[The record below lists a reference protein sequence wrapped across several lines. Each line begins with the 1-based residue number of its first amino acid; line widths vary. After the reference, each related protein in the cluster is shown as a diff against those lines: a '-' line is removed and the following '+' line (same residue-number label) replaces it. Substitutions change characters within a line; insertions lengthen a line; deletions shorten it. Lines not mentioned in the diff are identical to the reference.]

1 MDHYILGPILLSLFN
16 ILGGNQKS
24 QTELLTK
31 EVHFTH
37 EYLMKVPMNELD
49 MPIMMSH
56 FFRKLTNLAKAHS
69 YIVIKLGYVAAIQKG
84 VLGSFL
90 KFLIKFR

>member
-24 QTELLTK
+24 QTELLSK

-56 FFRKLTNLAKAHS
+56 FF
-69 YIVIKLGYVAAIQKG
+69 
-84 VLGSFL
+84 
-90 KFLIKFR
+90 

>member
-1 MDHYILGPILLSLFN
+1 
-16 ILGGNQKS
+16 
-24 QTELLTK
+24 
-31 EVHFTH
+31 
-37 EYLMKVPMNELD
+37 MKVPMNELD

-56 FFRKLTNLAKAHS
+56 FFFRKLTNLAKAHS
-69 YIVIKLGYVAAIQKG
+69 YIVIKLGDVAAIQKG

>member
-1 MDHYILGPILLSLFN
+1 MHIENVNFILNGSLYTRPYST
-16 ILGGNQKS
+16 ITVQHIGGKPGGNQKS
-24 QTELLTK
+24 QTELLSK

-56 FFRKLTNLAKAHS
+56 FF
-69 YIVIKLGYVAAIQKG
+69 
-84 VLGSFL
+84 
-90 KFLIKFR
+90 